1 MQPVIRNLTMLKLIK
16 LAPQTWFFLGFWAC
30 VLLLSAGYYF
40 QYIEKLE
47 PCPLCIS
54 QRIAIFLTGL
64 SLLCGALHNP
74 GQTGIRR
81 YSMLGGVIALCG
93 AAISVRH
100 IWIQHLPPDKVPEC
114 GPGLD
119 YVLNNFP
126 LSETIK
132 LMLTGTGDCAEVN
145 WTLLGLSM
153 PAWTLFAFL
162 VLATISFL
170 QYWNYQEKD

>member
-1 MQPVIRNLTMLKLIK
+1 MLKLIK
-16 LAPQTWFFLGFWAC
+16 FNPQIWFNLGFLGC
-30 VLLLSAGYYF
+30 VGLLAAAYYF
-40 QYIEKLE
+40 QYVVKLE

-54 QRIAIFLTGL
+54 QRIGIFLTGL
-64 SLLCGALHNP
+64 TFLCAALHNP
-74 GQTGIRR
+74 GRTGTRR
-81 YSMLGGVIALCG
+81 YAILGTLIALCG
-93 AAISVRH
+93 GAVSVRH

-153 PAWTLFAFL
+153 PAWTLIAFL
-162 VLATISFL
+162 ALASVSLL
-170 QYWNYQEKD
+170 QYWNYQEKA